1 MQKPAEREKESCLY
15 KFCLNFRLRFNE
27 LNNLLID
34 KQKIEKSV
42 TKYFLMV
49 VNVKTWQAR

>member
-1 MQKPAEREKESCLY
+1 MQKPAEREKESCLC

-27 LNNLLID
+27 LNNLLVD